1 MYDELYM
8 EYIMPVIRIL
18 SDRVSN
24 QIAAGEVIE
33 RPVAIV
39 KELIENSLD
48 SEATRIDIEFRNG
61 GKNFI
66 RVEDNG
72 HGMSPDNALLAL
84 ERHGTSKISD
94 VNDLLNVR
102 TFGFRGEALPSIA
115 SVSQFSMRTRDRDWD
130 FGTEIIYNAG
140 KFRHQKEIGIP
151 VGTSIE
157 VVNLFNSVPA
167 RRKFLKTDN
176 TEAAHIIH
184 LSRLYAVAYPNT
196 SFTLKESGKIVFQSP
211 VCRNLSERVRE
222 IFGKQ
227 IADLLIEI
235 NAEGDELSITGL
247 IGKPGNGRSTRQ
259 DIITYVNRR
268 PVESRT
274 LYYALIEAYHTYI
287 PKGRYPLAFIFL
299 KMKPKDFDINVHPA
313 KRDIKFRDEGRIRK
327 FIMASL
333 LDQLRE
339 ATLTTVG
346 SSKPNDNPSGKPAFL
361 PPDTSTIKGNTNPIK
376 TLKQIPNSG
385 KRRLLNWRYLAMI
398 HEYFALYE
406 TKTGLVILNIR
417 ASKERIVFERIQKR
431 LTANESMSQKL
442 LFPITLELD
451 PIMSSTIENNL
462 DFFHNSGF
470 VIELFGRHFYRIKA
484 LPEWL
489 DPSSGEEFIRD
500 LIARIQ
506 ERGIRPEKPDLAYE
520 EIARMAS
527 VQVNHSSSTETEGEM
542 YLLTQKLLSCKNP
555 LTDPR
560 GRPTYYEISRA
571 DLDKKFFR

>member
-1 MYDELYM
+1 
-8 EYIMPVIRIL
+8 MPEIRIL
-18 SDRVSN
+18 SDRVAN

-48 SEATRIDIEFRNG
+48 SGAKRIEIEFRNG

-84 ERHGTSKISD
+84 ERHGTSKISN

-115 SVSQFSMRTRDRDWD
+115 SVSHFSMRTRSKDWD
-130 FGTEIIYNAG
+130 CGTEIIYNGG
-140 KFRHQKEIGIP
+140 KFKHQKEIGIL

-196 SFTLKESGKIVFQSP
+196 SFTLLENGKIIFRSP
-211 VCRNLSERVRE
+211 VCQDLSERVRE

-227 IADLLIEI
+227 IANLLIEI
-235 NAEGDELSITGL
+235 KAEGDDFSLTGL
-247 IGKPGNGRSTRQ
+247 IGKPGAGRSTRQ
-259 DIITYVNRR
+259 DMITYVNRR

-274 LYYALIEAYHTYI
+274 LYYALIEAYHTYL

-299 KMKPKDFDINVHPA
+299 EMKPQGYDINVHPA
-313 KRDIKFRDEGRIRK
+313 KREIKFRDEGRVRQ
-327 FIMASL
+327 FIMVNL
-333 LDQLRE
+333 LDRLRE
-339 ATLTTVG
+339 ATRTTVE
-346 SSKPNDNPSGKPAFL
+346 SSKPSDKLNNKPAL
-361 PPDTSTIKGNTNPIK
+361 IPPDTSGIKASANPPE
-376 TLKQIPNSG
+376 TLKPIPPSE
-385 KRRLLNWRYLAMI
+385 KRRQLNWRYLGLI
-398 HEYFALYE
+398 HEIFALYE
-406 TKTGLVILNIR
+406 TKTGLVLLNTRGAR
-417 ASKERIVFERIQKR
+417 ARIVFERIQMQ
-431 LTANESMSQKL
+431 LSANESMSQKL
-442 LFPITLELD
+442 LFPIPLELD
-451 PIMSSTIENNL
+451 PVLSSALENNH
-462 DFFHNSGF
+462 DFFHESGF
-470 VIELFGRHFYRIKA
+470 VIELFGRNFYRIEA
-484 LPEWL
+484 IPEWL
-489 DPSSGEEFIRD
+489 DPGSGEEFIRD

-506 ERGIRPEKPDLAYE
+506 ERGLRPDKPDLAHE
-520 EIARMAS
+520 EIARLAS
-527 VQVNHSSSTETEGEM
+527 AQVGRSNLAESESEM
-542 YLLTQKLLSCKNP
+542 YHLAEKLLSCKNP

-560 GRPTYYEISRA
+560 GRPTYFEISRA

>member
-346 SSKPNDNPSGKPAFL
+346 SSKPNDNPSGKPVFL

-385 KRRLLNWRYLAMI
+385 KRRLLNWRYLGMI

-470 VIELFGRHFYRIKA
+470 VIELFGRHFYRIEA

-542 YLLTQKLLSCKNP
+542 YLLTHKLLSCKNP

>member
-1 MYDELYM
+1 
-8 EYIMPVIRIL
+8 MPAIRIL
-18 SDRVSN
+18 SDRVAN

-48 SEATRIDIEFRNG
+48 SEATRIEIEFRNG

-72 HGMSPDNALLAL
+72 RGMSPDDALLAL
-84 ERHGTSKISD
+84 ERHGTSKISEVD
-94 VNDLLNVR
+94 DLLNVQ

-115 SVSQFSMRTRDRDWD
+115 SVSHFSMRTRDRDWD
-130 FGTEIIYNAG
+130 CGTEIIYNGG
-140 KFRHQKEIGIP
+140 KFKHQKEIGIP

-184 LSRLYAVAYPNT
+184 LSRIYAVAYPNT
-196 SFTLKESGKIVFQSP
+196 SFTLLENGKIIFRSP
-211 VCRNLSERVRE
+211 VCRDLSERVRE

-235 NAEGDELSITGL
+235 NAESEDFSLTGL
-247 IGKPGNGRSTRQ
+247 IGKPGAGRSTRQ
-259 DIITYVNRR
+259 DMITYVNRR

-274 LYYALIEAYHTYI
+274 LYYALIEAYHTYL

-299 KMKPKDFDINVHPA
+299 KMKPQGFDINVHPA
-313 KRDIKFRDEGRIRK
+313 KREIKFRDEGRVRQ
-327 FIMASL
+327 FIMVNL
-333 LDQLRE
+333 LDRLRE
-339 ATLTTVG
+339 ATRRTVE
-346 SSKPNDNPSGKPAFL
+346 SSKHNDKLNSKPAL
-361 PPDTSTIKGNTNPIK
+361 IPPDTSGIKAGVYPTE
-376 TLKQIPNSG
+376 TLKQMPGSE
-385 KRRLLNWRYLAMI
+385 KRQLLNWRYLGLI
-398 HEYFALYE
+398 HEIFALYE
-406 TKTGLVILNIR
+406 TNTGLVLLNTR
-417 ASKERIVFERIQKR
+417 AARERIVFERIQMQ
-431 LTANESMSQKL
+431 LSANESMSQKL

-451 PIMSSTIENNL
+451 PVLSNALENNL
-462 DFFHNSGF
+462 DFFHESGF
-470 VIELFGRHFYRIKA
+470 VIELFGRNFFRVEA

-489 DPSSGEEFIRD
+489 DPGSGEEFIRD
-500 LIARIQ
+500 LVARIQ
-506 ERGIRPEKPDLAYE
+506 ERGLRPDKPDLARE
-520 EIARMAS
+520 EIARLAS
-527 VQVNHSSSTETEGEM
+527 VQIGRSSPTESDSEM
-542 YLLTQKLLSCKNP
+542 YLLAQKLLSCKNP

-560 GRPTYYEISRA
+560 GRPTYFEISRA

>member
-1 MYDELYM
+1 
-8 EYIMPVIRIL
+8 MPAIRIL
-18 SDRVSN
+18 SDHVAN

-48 SEATRIDIEFRNG
+48 SEATRIEIEFRNG

-94 VNDLLNVR
+94 VSDLLKVQ

-115 SVSQFSMRTRDRDWD
+115 SVSHFSMRTRDRDWD
-130 FGTEIIYNAG
+130 CGTEIIYNGG
-140 KFRHQKEIGIP
+140 KFKHQKEIGIP

-196 SFTLKESGKIVFQSP
+196 SFTLFENGKIIFRSP
-211 VCRNLSERVRE
+211 VCRDLSERVRE

-235 NAEGDELSITGL
+235 NAENDDFSLTGL
-247 IGKPGNGRSTRQ
+247 IGKPGAGRSTRQ
-259 DIITYVNRR
+259 DMITYVNRR

-274 LYYALIEAYHTYI
+274 LYYALIEAYHTYL

-299 KMKPKDFDINVHPA
+299 KMKPQGYDINVHPA
-313 KRDIKFRDEGRIRK
+313 KREIKFRDEGRARQ
-327 FIMASL
+327 FIMVNL
-333 LDQLRE
+333 LDRLRE
-339 ATLTTVG
+339 ATRTTVE
-346 SSKPNDNPSGKPAFL
+346 SSKPNHKLNSKPAL
-361 PPDTSTIKGNTNPIK
+361 IPPDNSSTKASVNRTE
-376 TLKQIPNSG
+376 TLKQTPGSE
-385 KRRLLNWRYLAMI
+385 KRRQLNWRYLGLI
-398 HEYFALYE
+398 HEIFALYE
-406 TKTGLVILNIR
+406 TNTGLVLLNTR
-417 ASKERIVFERIQKR
+417 AARERIVFERIQMQ
-431 LTANESMSQKL
+431 LSANESMTQKL

-451 PIMSSTIENNL
+451 PVLSSALENNL
-462 DFFHNSGF
+462 DFFHESGF
-470 VIELFGRHFYRIKA
+470 AIELFGRNFFRVDT

-489 DPSSGEEFIRD
+489 DPGSGEEFIRD
-500 LIARIQ
+500 LVARIQ
-506 ERGIRPEKPDLAYE
+506 ERGLRPDKPDLANE
-520 EIARMAS
+520 EIARLAS
-527 VQVNHSSSTETEGEM
+527 AQIGRSSPTETESEM
-542 YLLTQKLLSCKNP
+542 YLLAQKLLSCKNP
-555 LTDPR
+555 LNDPR

>member
-1 MYDELYM
+1 
-8 EYIMPVIRIL
+8 MPAIRIL
-18 SDRVSN
+18 SDHVAN

-48 SEATRIDIEFRNG
+48 SEATRIEIEFRNG

-94 VNDLLNVR
+94 VSDLLKVQ

-115 SVSQFSMRTRDRDWD
+115 SVSHFSMRTRDRDWD
-130 FGTEIIYNAG
+130 CGTEIIYNGG
-140 KFRHQKEIGIP
+140 KFKHQKEIGIP

-196 SFTLKESGKIVFQSP
+196 SFTLLENGKIIFRSP
-211 VCRNLSERVRE
+211 VCRDLSERVRE

-235 NAEGDELSITGL
+235 NAENDDFSLTGL
-247 IGKPGNGRSTRQ
+247 IGKPGAGRSTRQ
-259 DIITYVNRR
+259 DMITYVNRR

-274 LYYALIEAYHTYI
+274 LYYALIEAYHTYL

-299 KMKPKDFDINVHPA
+299 KMKPQGYDINVHPA
-313 KRDIKFRDEGRIRK
+313 KREIKFRDEGRVRQ
-327 FIMASL
+327 FIMVNL
-333 LDQLRE
+333 LDRLRE
-339 ATLTTVG
+339 ATRTTVE
-346 SSKPNDNPSGKPAFL
+346 SSKPKHKLNSKPAL
-361 PPDTSTIKGNTNPIK
+361 IPPDNSSTKASVNRTE
-376 TLKQIPNSG
+376 TLKQTPGSE
-385 KRRLLNWRYLAMI
+385 KRRQLNWRYLGLI
-398 HEYFALYE
+398 HEIFALYE
-406 TKTGLVILNIR
+406 TNTGLVLLNTR
-417 ASKERIVFERIQKR
+417 AARERIVFERIQMQ
-431 LTANESMSQKL
+431 LSANESMTQKL

-451 PIMSSTIENNL
+451 PVLSSALENNL
-462 DFFHNSGF
+462 DFFHESGF
-470 VIELFGRHFYRIKA
+470 AIELFGRNFFRVDT

-489 DPSSGEEFIRD
+489 DPGSGEEFIRD
-500 LIARIQ
+500 LVARIQ
-506 ERGIRPEKPDLAYE
+506 ERGLRPDKPDLANE
-520 EIARMAS
+520 EIARLAS
-527 VQVNHSSSTETEGEM
+527 AQIGRSSPTETESEM
-542 YLLTQKLLSCKNP
+542 YLLAQKLLSCKNP
-555 LTDPR
+555 LNDPR

>member
-1 MYDELYM
+1 
-8 EYIMPVIRIL
+8 MPAIRIL
-18 SDRVSN
+18 SDHVAN

-48 SEATRIDIEFRNG
+48 SEATRIEIEFRNG

-94 VNDLLNVR
+94 VSDLLKVQ

-115 SVSQFSMRTRDRDWD
+115 SVSHFSMRTRDRDWD
-130 FGTEIIYNAG
+130 CGTEIIYNGG
-140 KFRHQKEIGIP
+140 KFKHQKEIGIP

-196 SFTLKESGKIVFQSP
+196 SFTLLENGKIIFRSP
-211 VCRNLSERVRE
+211 VCRDLSERVRE

-235 NAEGDELSITGL
+235 NAENDDFSLTGL
-247 IGKPGNGRSTRQ
+247 IGKPGAGRSTRQ
-259 DIITYVNRR
+259 DMITYVNRR

-274 LYYALIEAYHTYI
+274 LYYALIEAYHTYL

-299 KMKPKDFDINVHPA
+299 KMKPQGYDINVHPA
-313 KRDIKFRDEGRIRK
+313 KREIKFRDEGRVRQ
-327 FIMASL
+327 FIMVNL
-333 LDQLRE
+333 LDRLRE
-339 ATLTTVG
+339 ATRTTVE
-346 SSKPNDNPSGKPAFL
+346 SSKPNHKLNSKPAL
-361 PPDTSTIKGNTNPIK
+361 IPPDNSSTKASVNRTE
-376 TLKQIPNSG
+376 TLKQTPGSE
-385 KRRLLNWRYLAMI
+385 KRRQLNWRYLGLI
-398 HEYFALYE
+398 HEIFALYE
-406 TKTGLVILNIR
+406 TNTGLVLLNTR
-417 ASKERIVFERIQKR
+417 AARERIVFERIQMQ
-431 LTANESMSQKL
+431 LSANESMTQKL

-451 PIMSSTIENNL
+451 PVLSSALENNL
-462 DFFHNSGF
+462 DFFHESGF
-470 VIELFGRHFYRIKA
+470 AIELFGRNFFRVDT

-489 DPSSGEEFIRD
+489 DPGSGEEFIRD
-500 LIARIQ
+500 LVARIQ
-506 ERGIRPEKPDLAYE
+506 ERGLRPDKPDLANE
-520 EIARMAS
+520 EIARLAS
-527 VQVNHSSSTETEGEM
+527 AQIGRSSPTETESEM
-542 YLLTQKLLSCKNP
+542 YLLAQKLLSCKNP
-555 LTDPR
+555 LNDPR